1 MNFEQYPEVLAG
13 PPKPS
18 SILQPNIFSM
28 PAGVER
34 FVVEGSGAILIPVYL
49 GDNFTISN
57 DEGGQVCEILSADK
71 KGHID
76 TMILGETANNDARGL
91 KHLLDSN
98 DQSLIWLRLGL
109 KSRGIDLSSAKG
121 ISVFDSLSKPKAE
134 AKFNVKRDVII
145 VISAPGHFMD
155 FEKQNTTTSL
165 TVHLK
170 RSSIKLHFIL
180 Y

>member
-98 DQSLIWLRLGL
+98 DQSLIGLRLGL
-109 KSRGIDLSSAKG
+109 K
-121 ISVFDSLSKPKAE
+121 
-134 AKFNVKRDVII
+134 
-145 VISAPGHFMD
+145 
-155 FEKQNTTTSL
+155 
-165 TVHLK
+165 
-170 RSSIKLHFIL
+170 
-180 Y
+180 